1 MPFHP
6 PRKLTQQ
13 DMYYRRLRNYN
24 ATRRVAPP
32 AGVATS
38 SPETAAPSA
47 LAAPSDPAAHLRGLA
62 ELHESGVLTDDEFAA
77 AKARVLASG
86 EVPT

>member
-13 DMYYRRLRNYN
+13 DMYYRRLRNYS

-38 SPETAAPSA
+38 SPDTAAPPA
-47 LAAPSDPAAHLRGLA
+47 IAAPDPAAHLRGLA

-77 AKARVLASG
+77 AKARVLAS
-86 EVPT
+86 EEAPT